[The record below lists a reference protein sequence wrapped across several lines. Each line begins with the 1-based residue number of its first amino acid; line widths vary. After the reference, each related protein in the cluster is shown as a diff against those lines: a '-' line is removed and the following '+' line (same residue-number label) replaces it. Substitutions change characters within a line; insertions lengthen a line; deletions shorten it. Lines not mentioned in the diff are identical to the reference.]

1 MKETER
7 ERQTGDEEDGVDCG
21 VGDEDDGGEHKE
33 QI

>member
-1 MKETER
+1 MSQT
-7 ERQTGDEEDGVDCG
+7 ERQTGDEDDVDCD